1 MAGLKDAVKD
11 AVRDSVRSVDS
22 DSVLELL
29 AGRRPRVLALGEPTH
44 GEDVL
49 FEVRNELFRGLVEHH
64 GYRTIAVESDCL
76 MGQIVD
82 DYVVSGRGELDD
94 VVERGFSHWFGPS
107 DGNRELVRWMRAHN
121 EGRPEADRVRFEG
134 FDGPLEME
142 SAASPRESL
151 VALYEFVTERVGVQ
165 SVPWSLETLEDL
177 LGADEQWTDP
187 AAMLDPARSVG
198 RTPRAER
205 LRLVA
210 DDLTA
215 ALDAHAPQLVAAS
228 SADEWHRARRYARS
242 ASGLLRYHSW
252 MADESPG
259 RIAQLLEVR
268 ASMMAGNVLAA
279 AERGPVL
286 LHAHNSHL
294 QRARSQ
300 MRMGGVPLDWWSA
313 GAIVEARLGA
323 DYAVF
328 ATALG
333 TLRHRGVE
341 EPPAASIEGLLYTVP
356 ENRFV
361 FDIRRLSQV
370 LDEVE
375 IARRESPWFGYAPL
389 DPAQL
394 GDFEG
399 LVFVKDIPAKDV
411 PAA

>member
-1 MAGLKDAVKD
+1 MAVDVKD
-11 AVRDSVRSVDS
+11 AVRSVES
-22 DSVLELL
+22 DALIALL
-29 AGRRPRVLALGEPTH
+29 AGRRPRVLAVGEPTH
-44 GEDVL
+44 GEDAL
-49 FEVRNELFRGLVEHH
+49 FEVRNDLFRGLVEHH

-76 MGQIVD
+76 MGPIVD

-107 DGNRELVRWMRAHN
+107 DGNRELVRWMRSYN
-121 EGRPEADRVRFEG
+121 EGRPEAEQVRFAG

-142 SAASPRESL
+142 SAASPREAL
-151 VALYEFVTERVGVQ
+151 VALYAFVTERVGVQ

-177 LGADEQWTDP
+177 LGSDEQWTEP
-187 AAMLDPARSVG
+187 AAMLDPTRSVG
-198 RTPRAER
+198 RTPEAER

-215 ALDAHAPQLVAAS
+215 ALDAHAPQLVASS
-228 SADEWHRARRYARS
+228 SADEWERARLYARS
-242 ASGLLRYHSW
+242 AGGLLRYHSW

-286 LHAHNSHL
+286 LHAHNAHL

-300 MRMGGVPLDWWSA
+300 IRMGGVPLDWWSA
-313 GAIVEARLGA
+313 GAIVEARLGT

-333 TLRHRGVE
+333 TIRHRDVE
-341 EPPAASIEGLLYTVP
+341 TPPANTIEGLLYTLP
-356 ENRFV
+356 EQRCV
-361 FDIRRLSQV
+361 VDTRKLSEA
-370 LDEVE
+370 LSGMEVV
-375 IARRESPWFGYAPL
+375 RRESPWFGYAPL
-389 DPAQL
+389 DPVQL
-394 GDFEG
+394 TDFEG
-399 LVFVKDIPAKDV
+399 LVFVKDVGSD
-411 PAA
+411 